1 MSESLGKPW
10 IESLVVDILVDHAH
24 ELPSPFKLQSRA
36 QIVKFLTFR
45 KDAGDGN
52 QPKDRD
58 TVLWAEITDG
68 EWIIPVRIANE
79 ATNKIEDEY
88 NRSLTYYR
96 RGFFTFKAAVSFDF
110 VGTQP
115 GKSQTKLSPL
125 RNLFLDIAELQYIS
139 GGGPEA
145 PVATR
150 AVALQTPPVFH
161 KWVQALNTGGQTL
174 TNLQAQERAAN
185 SAIRSSRMNSRRP
198 NVTNASKRA
207 SKAPIKSFAQP
218 ITPKPSISNLA
229 AKREWQEGW
238 FGKRSKLHEADF
250 IPRSEGFEPTADQ
263 RAKIEAIIER
273 IKLAT
278 PTHPYDPTSANGLS
292 APDRPSGAS
301 IRSSQ
306 IIRSSQVMSS
316 TPLDTRPTGSQPIE
330 SQLRTPKAVEESVHS
345 SSDAESNEE
354 DSDSDH
360 GAPVR
365 SQQTSRLA
373 MNQASKAGHS
383 KCHIPTP
390 RPSDARADGIQEEDS
405 EGVEDTSQSLEA
417 DDAVT
422 EQVLSQAFSSG
433 SQRRKAPTV
442 LVPDSDPPNPSQR
455 FTQVRHSSPWDCE
468 SVSPLEQDIS
478 YSPETTRRIPTQG
491 SQRPSPTLSSPSRP
505 ILDASHDESMNSES
519 IGQMTSGAKQQGGQV
534 EAQPSAA
541 ASLPSPPPED
551 SNGQM
556 LMQQSEPMLSRRADE
571 TAILPL
577 NLPHPRG
584 ASLQRDSK
592 NGSNEEHAESFE
604 TRPSVDRLA
613 SRKRRLS
620 QSQGDDTPHAQL
632 PQELESSIDGR
643 PVTKDKRRRLDDSN
657 ARIPA
662 NKNAP
667 RQLSVARG
675 EGPVNQP
682 MALSNTAKP
691 TDLHNRTDVIPHDHE
706 AWANPT
712 WMNNLP
718 ASKQVKLIPAKALR
732 TAEARPLD
740 KPHTR
745 RIPRPSTGLRILPPP
760 SHSPRTVEHAPSP
773 GFPPATASQFAD
785 ADEDFRVANPKAE
798 PLTPAR
804 PANKPV
810 APKPRISNIVQS
822 TPIPGGQSTA
832 TVTGHS
838 KKSRA
843 SSGVLGNGTR
853 VTQVRKDTVRN
864 GGHTSEGQAQ
874 KGDSSRPLTAHQSTS
889 DNSLANSEAR
899 TDDSATQSVNNT
911 TAPRPYLGGFQPS
924 IKVDLPR
931 KYQLTWEKWLEVTKD
946 AYTFWLE

>member
-68 EWIIPVRIANE
+68 EWIMPARIANE

-110 VGTQP
+110 VGAQP

-174 TNLQAQERAAN
+174 TNLQAQERAAH
-185 SAIRSSRMNSRRP
+185 SAIRSSRLNSRRP

-207 SKAPIKSFAQP
+207 SKAPIKSSAQP

-229 AKREWQEGW
+229 TKREWQEGW

-330 SQLRTPKAVEESVHS
+330 SQLRTPKAVEESIHS

-365 SQQTSRLA
+365 SQQASRLA
-373 MNQASKAGHS
+373 MSQASKAGHS

-422 EQVLSQAFSSG
+422 EQVLSQAGAREEKRRLYLCQTLTRRTQVSASPKCDIPPRGIAKVYHPLNKTFRIRQKRPG
-433 SQRRKAPTV
+433 VFQRRG
-442 LVPDSDPPNPSQR
+442 
-455 FTQVRHSSPWDCE
+455 
-468 SVSPLEQDIS
+468 
-478 YSPETTRRIPTQG
+478 G

-519 IGQMTSGAKQQGGQV
+519 VGQMTSSAKQQGGQV

-556 LMQQSEPMLSRRADE
+556 LMQQSEPTLSRRADE

-682 MALSNTAKP
+682 MGLPNTTNP
-691 TDLHNRTDVIPHDHE
+691 TDLHNRADVIPHDHE

-760 SHSPRTVEHAPSP
+760 SHSPRTVERAPSL

-804 PANKPV
+804 PANKSV

-832 TVTGHS
+832 AVTEHS

-843 SSGVLGNGTR
+843 SSGVLGNDTR
-853 VTQVRKDTVRN
+853 VPTQVRKDTVRN
-864 GGHTSEGQAQ
+864 GGRTSEGQAQ
-874 KGDSSRPLTAHQSTS
+874 KGDSNRPLTAHQSTP